1 MLQFLVCS
9 DIHSYAENIRLAI
22 RKTDQVDAILIAG
35 DLEVEEDKVR
45 AIVGSIPC
53 FMVCG
58 NNDYYL
64 NTDYP
69 QELLIDICENTGD
82 TPVSSNSSNT
92 SNSTNAS
99 NESNESNSANSSNAS
114 NESKGLWIGNVTALT
129 YDSVPDTDSA
139 KTSPGEGFLASILSR
154 LFAPKADE
162 LPIGLSFPQHTFK
175 RPSNI
180 RHRILM
186 THGKE
191 YNVPD
196 VSLLARRA
204 GIWDADLVI
213 FGHTHQFLDTTFQR
227 GKIRLINPGCLVGD
241 PKATIRAYGNYEIC
255 SYSLLRILDNG
266 GIEAEHLFL

>member
-53 FMVCG
+53 YMVCG

-69 QELLIDICENTGD
+69 QELLIDVSENTD
-82 TPVSSNSSNT
+82 STSVSSN
-92 SNSTNAS
+92 A
-99 NESNESNSANSSNAS
+99 SSNAS
-114 NESKGLWIGNVTALT
+114 NSLSISNVTALN
-129 YDSVPDTDSA
+129 YDSVPDTDRA
-139 KTSPGEGFLASILSR
+139 KTSPGEGFLSSILSR

-241 PKATIRAYGNYEIC
+241 PKASIRAYGNYEIC

>member
-35 DLEVEEDKVR
+35 DLEVEEDIVR

-53 FMVCG
+53 YMVCG

-69 QELLIDICENTGD
+69 QELLIDISDNTD
-82 TPVSSNSSNT
+82 TSSSSNAS
-92 SNSTNAS
+92 STNAS
-99 NESNESNSANSSNAS
+99 KSNAS
-114 NESKGLWIGNVTALT
+114 NGLSVSNVTALT
-129 YDSVPDTDSA
+129 YDSVPDNDSA
-139 KTSPGEGFLASILSR
+139 KTSPGEGFLSSILSR
-154 LFAPKADE
+154 FFAPKADE
-162 LPIGLSFPQHTFK
+162 LPVGLSFPQHTFK

-213 FGHTHQFLDTTFQR
+213 FGHTHQFRDTTFHR

-241 PKATIRAYGNYEIC
+241 PKASIRAYGNYEIC